1 MMSQTTNPTDYVQAM
16 ALKEAGNNAFR
27 AAEYQLALK
36 NYSQIFIYVGMN
48 RPMNMASMMGA
59 KPSPRKPASSRD
71 PMEQKMGELRLT
83 AFSNM
88 AAVYFKMGKWRECKA
103 KCTRVLEDDDQN
115 VKALYYR
122 GMAHRRMKLVKSAKS
137 DFQIAQKLIRDESNP
152 MHQAIEREMNL
163 LSSWMS

>member
-1 MMSQTTNPTDYVQAM
+1 MDLSM
-16 ALKEAGNNAFR
+16 
-27 AAEYQLALK
+27 
-36 NYSQIFIYVGMN
+36 
-48 RPMNMASMMGA
+48 MMGA
-59 KPSPRKPASSRD
+59 KAPSNNATSSHD
-71 PMEQKMGELRLT
+71 QMEQKIDELRLT

-137 DFQIAQKLIRDESNP
+137 DFQTAQKLIKDESNP

-163 LSSWMS
+163 LSKGGKYKKCKRSRKNGKKSRR